1 MVVEAAGEDKSL
13 LAAEIA
19 AVVSERGLG
28 GADVD
33 LAHRIEQFRRE
44 KSGRAEEARRLARNW
59 AAEAGGKIHN
69 SPASHAGAL
78 LALAYPDRIAKARD
92 GKRGEFVLANGR
104 GAAMEAANSLAKET
118 MLAVAEITGAA
129 SSGRIL
135 LAAKLSEKEF
145 ESHFKDRIDERIEV
159 AFDPAAMAV
168 RARAVRRYGAVV
180 LDEHPRKLEPNEET
194 ARALAE
200 GIARGGISR
209 LPWTK
214 STEQWLARA
223 RFMHRL
229 EGESWPDLSD
239 VRLTDSIQDWLA
251 PYLIDKTSLA
261 EISSDALATALHA
274 LLSPDLARRLNKE
287 TPTHF
292 TAPTGSQFAIDYE
305 TDEPAVSVRVQ
316 ELFGTAR
323 HPMLGGKI
331 PLTFHLLS
339 PAHRP
344 IQTTKNLPAFW
355 QGSWAEVRRDMR
367 GQYPKHPW
375 PENPLEALPTRR
387 AKPRGT

>member
-1 MVVEAAGEDKSL
+1 
-13 LAAEIA
+13 
-19 AVVSERGLG
+19 
-28 GADVD
+28 
-33 LAHRIEQFRRE
+33 
-44 KSGRAEEARRLARNW
+44 
-59 AAEAGGKIHN
+59 
-69 SPASHAGAL
+69 
-78 LALAYPDRIAKARD
+78 
-92 GKRGEFVLANGR
+92 
-104 GAAMEAANSLAKET
+104 MEAANSLAKEP
-118 MLAVAEITGAA
+118 MLAVAEIAGAA
-129 SSGRIL
+129 SGGRIL
-135 LAAKLSEKEF
+135 LAARLAEKDF
-145 ESHFKDRIDERIEV
+145 EAHFRDRIAEATEV

-168 RARAVRRYGAVV
+168 RARAVRRYGAVI

-200 GIARGGISR
+200 GIARAGISR

-214 STEQWLARA
+214 SIEQWLARV
-223 RFMHRL
+223 RFMRRI
-229 EGESWPDLSD
+229 EGDPWPDLSD
-239 VRLTDSIQDWLA
+239 EHLTATIGDWFA
-251 PYLIDKTSLA
+251 PYLIDKSSLS

-292 TAPTGSQFAIDYE
+292 TASTGSQFAIDYE